1 MDELEKAASPEKL
14 ISAKEAVEVLSY
26 LNAKITEL
34 RAEVLDLELS
44 NDLYLNALLKK
55 EGGGVEMKKSEWRIS
70 APYTK
75 YKRQYG
81 LLADLR
87 ALRRNV
93 ERRADLLLQQER
105 YNPKSYERAVN

>member
-1 MDELEKAASPEKL
+1 MDELEKATSPEKL

-26 LNAKITEL
+26 LNAKITDL
-34 RAEVLDLELS
+34 RAEVLELELS
-44 NDLYLNALLKK
+44 SDLYLNALMTQ
-55 EGGGVEMKKSEWRIS
+55 EGKGVEMKKSEWRIS

-105 YNPKSYERAVN
+105 FNPRTYERTI